1 MQYSNVVEPATCV
14 SIRFGFR
21 IAAPVVFLGRAL
33 VRAPVSQHCG
43 PGSIPSGS
51 RPCSEGFSPGLLV
64 FLPQLKPIFLIP
76 IPARNS
82 GQEDPLVDCPPLN
95 PIYLSDQP

>member
-33 VRAPVSQHCG
+33 VRAPASQHCG

-64 FLPQLKPIFLIP
+64 FLPQLKPTF
-76 IPARNS
+76 
-82 GQEDPLVDCPPLN
+82 
-95 PIYLSDQP
+95 